1 MTRPVFGGVFFP
13 MRTEGKEYEMSGRSS
28 LSGIGSVEKTGRKN
42 TWRIRVSLGKD
53 PVTGKYRKSPS
64 RTVHGT
70 KSEAAKALMD
80 YRAEL
85 MDPSAIKPSDITV
98 GDYAARFHEEREHE
112 FRSPLAWNRESYE
125 IKWISS
131 FFGAYRLQDL
141 DTFTLRNTYSRMR
154 KEGATE
160 SRLHRVHQKLSQI
173 MNQAVDDGVCGS
185 VKVDTSADLIRA

>member
-1 MTRPVFGGVFFP
+1 
-13 MRTEGKEYEMSGRSS
+13 MSGRSS
-28 LSGIGSVEKTGRKN
+28 LSGIGSIEKAGKKN

-70 KSEAAKALMD
+70 KSEAAKALME

-112 FRSPLAWNRESYE
+112 FRSPLAWNREAYE
-125 IKWISS
+125 I
-131 FFGAYRLQDL
+131 
-141 DTFTLRNTYSRMR
+141 
-154 KEGATE
+154 
-160 SRLHRVHQKLSQI
+160 
-173 MNQAVDDGVCGS
+173 
-185 VKVDTSADLIRA
+185 

>member
-1 MTRPVFGGVFFP
+1 
-13 MRTEGKEYEMSGRSS
+13 MSGRSS
-28 LSGIGSVEKTGRKN
+28 LSGIGSIEKAGKKN

-98 GDYAARFHEEREHE
+98 GDYAARFHEERKHE

-141 DTFTLRNTYSRMR
+141 DTFTLRNAYSRMR
-154 KEGATE
+154 KEGA
-160 SRLHRVHQKLSQI
+160 
-173 MNQAVDDGVCGS
+173 
-185 VKVDTSADLIRA
+185 SAA